1 MYEILLVDDDSVDVM
16 TLQRSFRKHP
26 IMKKAKIHTAKN
38 GREALDK
45 LTSGEVD
52 PTIILLDLNMP
63 GMGGLQFLDHIR
75 STESLSKL
83 RILVLTTS
91 ADRNDIQQATDKCI
105 VGYIKKAKVGDY
117 TTLTDLL
124 YHYCSLTE
132 K

>member
-1 MYEILLVDDDSVDVM
+1 MFSVLLVDDDSVDVM

-45 LTSGEVD
+45 LLSGDVD

-63 GMGGLQFLDHIR
+63 GMDGLQFLDHVR

-105 VGYIKKAKVGDY
+105 VGYIKKAKAGDY
-117 TTLTDLL
+117 TTLTELL

-132 K
+132 N

>member
-1 MYEILLVDDDSVDVM
+1 MFSVLLIDDDSVDVM

-45 LTSGEVD
+45 LLSGEVD

-63 GMGGLQFLDHIR
+63 GMDGLQFLDHVR

-105 VGYIKKAKVGDY
+105 VGYIKKAKAGDY